1 MPCLLTFDEAKTLFH
16 EFGHALHQLLSDVNF
31 EMLSGT
37 SVSRDFV
44 ELPSQWFE
52 HWLESKEIL
61 KVHKSLQNKKKY
73 YFETFKKCYFI

>member
-1 MPCLLTFDEAKTLFH
+1 MFVILANLKRNALSFDFDEAKTLFH
-16 EFGHALHQLLSDVNF
+16 EFGHALHQLLSNVNF

-52 HWLESKEIL
+52 HWLESKR
-61 KVHKSLQNKKKY
+61 Y
-73 YFETFKKCYFI
+73 